1 MHSFTAIY
9 IEYTLYIMSPDANSK
24 EGIEMKGFS
33 PRERTLYANYIFGFR
48 LGMVFPVGFY
58 FGYCTVVRQPGALQV
73 SLAKLVNHDPCAWPL
88 APSNNILC
96 CPV

>member
-1 MHSFTAIY
+1 MHSFTARD

-58 FGYCTVVRQPGALQV
+58 FGYCTVVSGNQV
-73 SLAKLVNHDPCAWPL
+73 RCKCHL
-88 APSNNILC
+88 PSW
-96 CPV
+96 